1 VSHPEPA
8 QSNAAQS
15 NGAQSNAAQ
24 SNGAQSNAAPSPAA
38 QPYGAA
44 RIGAVVL
51 AGGAL
56 GYGLY
61 ELVAASPSSTRP
73 FVAAQWLAGVLVVH
87 DAVLAPVAVLVG
99 WALTRRLPPRARRGV
114 AVALFVGGCLALVAL
129 PVLLSPS
136 AVR

>member
-1 VSHPEPA
+1 MPRPDPTHSGPA
-8 QSNAAQS
+8 LTGPALPGPALP
-15 NGAQSNAAQ
+15 GPALTRP
-24 SNGAQSNAAPSPAA
+24 APS
-38 QPYGAA
+38 YGAA

-56 GYGLY
+56 SYGLY
-61 ELVAASPSSTRP
+61 ELVAASPRSTRP

-99 WALTRRLPPRARRGV
+99 WALSRLLPPKARRGM
-114 AVALFVGGCLALVAL
+114 AVTLFVGVCLALVAL

-136 AVR
+136 AIR